1 MRHFVGRAMLWLV
14 MLAVCATGAMAEG
27 SMFDFNTAP
36 GEDDVQTGWYIEN
49 EIYCQV
55 CLVKEGQQIP
65 VSSFCI
71 NVPEE
76 GDYILRLYTADFKY
90 RGLSRGRAAGR
101 YAISFGGLV
110 DLISFLPVY
119 LPFFFP
125 SGAAAFE
132 TRSSTSGA
140 VARNT
145 ICS

>member
-1 MRHFVGRAMLWLV
+1 MRNFVGRAMLWLV

-49 EIYCQV
+49 EIYCHV

-76 GDYILRLYTADFKY
+76 GDYILRL
-90 RGLSRGRAAGR
+90 
-101 YAISFGGLV
+101 
-110 DLISFLPVY
+110 
-119 LPFFFP
+119 
-125 SGAAAFE
+125 
-132 TRSSTSGA
+132 
-140 VARNT
+140 
-145 ICS
+145 